1 MKNISIPDELAPYIL
16 GILQLYGAQQ
26 PAGVCNRIDTAISPE
41 GTFGDDT
48 LEASGDYISFLP
60 SSPQKGGKEETE
72 QEEKDLP
79 PTPPIE
85 KEEIDKEERR
95 GDGECACA
103 PVREA
108 EQVEENSAADV
119 DWNEDDVGMSTFEG
133 ALEDEDNDDEEEEGK
148 GASRNPHLPPKKINF
163 SINKKEET
171 ASEKREDE
179 DVVDNPPSL
188 DELRT
193 YFNKMGMKNFTPE
206 QFFDYYEARQWM
218 MRGNIKMRN
227 WKACMRT
234 WERKQVYDLTGLK
247 SIADFREFLDKRCP
261 MPEELTKEQE
271 TYLEMYAPGNQ
282 YLYGSAEMVDYV
294 LREKKMPL
302 RQCLGFVGR
311 VVVERAIMQNLDD
324 LRTFCDVPQWRF
336 SNEHVYNV
344 TQLIL
349 NNYSYWKTGELM
361 LALQRLKAGKHG
373 VVDNRLSPTILLAR
387 LCTYEKWRLS
397 QVNQRG
403 R

>member
-1 MKNISIPDELAPYIL
+1 MSE
-16 GILQLYGAQQ
+16 
-26 PAGVCNRIDTAISPE
+26 T
-41 GTFGDDT
+41 
-48 LEASGDYISFLP
+48 LP
-60 SSPQKGGKEETE
+60 SATALVTPSRDNGSIAGDAAKTKQNVDESTKNSMSNVASCVDGAMRYVASPPEINLILKILKE
-72 QEEKDLP
+72 
-79 PTPPIE
+79 E
-85 KEEIDKEERR
+85 KEELPSKKEIKFAEKAQTRQLP
-95 GDGECACA
+95 DAEDYETAA
-103 PVREA
+103 P
-108 EQVEENSAADV
+108 EEMIKDV
-119 DWNEDDVGMSTFEG
+119 D
-133 ALEDEDNDDEEEEGK
+133 DENQET
-148 GASRNPHLPPKKINF
+148 
-163 SINKKEET
+163 EET
-171 ASEKREDE
+171 ASAKTEKETMEIPPRLED
-179 DVVDNPPSL
+179 
-188 DELRT
+188 LRA
-193 YFNKMGMKNFTPE
+193 YFNVKKMKNFTPE
-206 QFFDYYEARQWM
+206 QFFDYYETRNWSL
-218 MRGNIKMRN
+218 GGGVPMRN
-227 WKACMRT
+227 WKACMRN
-234 WERKQVYDLTGLK
+234 WNRKHQNDFPVGCRVD
-247 SIADFREFLDKRCP
+247 DFREFLDKRCP
-261 MPEELTKEQE
+261 MPDELTKEQS